1 MYFPRGITTTW
12 GFFVNTLKSNNNAY
26 ERFDCRISLLM
37 CVICQFSAARCTFES
52 NQCGW
57 TNTDKD
63 NFDWKRKQGSTPSI
77 GTGPSVDHTL
87 GTNKGY
93 FVYIET
99 SFGSIGDRAR
109 FLSPLFKKVCIFF
122 IEQELRTMWH
132 VHTWEN
138 IARFF
143 LSRFDYDTF
152 LSLMIALINFDSS
165 LVNVMTIH
173 AGLHSFHSV
182 YCFGVCLWYGI
193 TGNNN
198 KKSATCLA
206 TLLQN

>member
-1 MYFPRGITTTW
+1 MYFRRGITTTW
-12 GFFVNTLKSNNNAY
+12 GFFVNTLKNNNNAY
-26 ERFDCRISLLM
+26 ERFDCRISLLILL
-37 CVICQFSAARCTFES
+37 ICPFSAARCTFES

-63 NFDWKRKQGSTPSI
+63 NFDWKRKQGSTPTI

-122 IEQELRTMWH
+122 NWKKIAHDVTCTYMR
-132 VHTWEN
+132 N
-138 IARFF
+138 IASFFF
-143 LSRFDYDTF
+143 LGSIITLFCCWW
-152 LSLMIALINFDSS
+152 
-165 LVNVMTIH
+165 
-173 AGLHSFHSV
+173 LH
-182 YCFGVCLWYGI
+182 W
-193 TGNNN
+193 
-198 KKSATCLA
+198 
-206 TLLQN
+206 

>member
-1 MYFPRGITTTW
+1 MYFRRGITTTW
-12 GFFVNTLKSNNNAY
+12 GYFVNTLKSNKNAY
-26 ERFDCRISLLM
+26 ERFDCRIYLLM
-37 CVICQFSAARCTFES
+37 FVICQFSAARCTFES

-99 SFGSIGDRAR
+99 SFGSIGDRAQ
-109 FLSPLFKKVCIFF
+109 FLSPLFKKVCI
-122 IEQELRTMWH
+122 ILLKKNCARCWH

-138 IARFF
+138 IASFFF
-143 LSRFDYDTF
+143 LGSIITLFCRWW
-152 LSLMIALINFDSS
+152 L
-165 LVNVMTIH
+165 
-173 AGLHSFHSV
+173 
-182 YCFGVCLWYGI
+182 LW
-193 TGNNN
+193 
-198 KKSATCLA
+198 
-206 TLLQN
+206 